1 MSVTKTVYAGVVMQE
16 PTYPG
21 AVPPE
26 RSYDV
31 ESMGIRLRVH
41 EWGDPAR
48 APVLLCHGMFDH
60 ARGFDTLAPL
70 LATRFRV
77 AAVDARGHGDS
88 GWADAYSWPADLTD
102 LANVLRS
109 LGRPAHLIGHSKGG
123 GQATDVASQYPDLV
137 RQVVNLD
144 GFGPGPEGFRPPGF
158 ELDTRS
164 LPERFADFLD
174 RRRKEDAR
182 AWRVYPSLDDLVARR
197 GRLNPR
203 LSTEWL
209 RYFLFHG
216 ARAAEGGFRW
226 KVDPLAA
233 GGFGPFKPEWI
244 APFWRR
250 LRAPLLAVI
259 GSEPDTWGPLPEDLL
274 RERLAHVPH
283 LERATVQGAGH
294 FIHMERPRETAERI
308 LSWLDA

>member
-1 MSVTKTVYAGVVMQE
+1 V
-16 PTYPG
+16 
-21 AVPPE
+21 
-26 RSYDV
+26 
-31 ESMGIRLRVH
+31 
-41 EWGDPAR
+41 
-48 APVLLCHGMFDH
+48 
-60 ARGFDTLAPL
+60 
-70 LATRFRV
+70 
-77 AAVDARGHGDS
+77 
-88 GWADAYSWPADLTD
+88 ADLTD

-123 GQATDVASQYPDLV
+123 GQATDVAGEYPDLV

-164 LPERFADFLD
+164 LPERFADSLD

-197 GRLNPR
+197 QRVNPR

-308 LSWLDA
+308 LSWLET

>member
-1 MSVTKTVYAGVVMQE
+1 MQE

-26 RSYDV
+26 RSRDL
-31 ESMGIRLRVH
+31 ESMGIRLRLH

-48 APVLLCHGMFDH
+48 APVLLAHGMFDH

-77 AAVDARGHGDS
+77 VALDARGHGDS
-88 GWADAYSWPADLTD
+88 AWADAYSWAADLTD

-109 LGRPAHLIGHSKGG
+109 LGRPAHLVGHSKGG
-123 GQATDVASQYPDLV
+123 GQVTDVASQYPELV
-137 RQVVNLD
+137 RQVVNMD
-144 GFGPGPEGFRPPGF
+144 GFGPGAEGFQRPGMPA
-158 ELDTRS
+158 DTRS
-164 LPERFADFLD
+164 PPERFAEVLD
-174 RRRKEDAR
+174 RWRGGEER
-182 AWRVYPSLDDLVARR
+182 AWRAYPSLDDLVARR

-203 LSTEWL
+203 LSGEWL
-209 RYFLFHG
+209 RYFLFHA
-216 ARAAEGGFRW
+216 ARPVEGGFRW
-226 KVDPLAA
+226 KVDPAAA

-244 APFWRR
+244 APYWRR
-250 LRAPLLAVI
+250 LRAPLLALI

-274 RERLAHVPH
+274 RERLSHVPR
-283 LERATVQGAGH
+283 LERATIEGAGH
-294 FIHMERPRETAERI
+294 FMHMERPRETSERI